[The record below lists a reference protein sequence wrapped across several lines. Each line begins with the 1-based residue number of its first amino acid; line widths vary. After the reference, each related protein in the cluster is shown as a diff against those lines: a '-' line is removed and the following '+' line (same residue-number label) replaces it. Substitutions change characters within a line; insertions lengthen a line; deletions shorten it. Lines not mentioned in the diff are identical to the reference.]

1 MADVPETDRAR
12 RGPVYRRVAAIALAV
27 YLALAAVILL
37 SPFRPQ
43 RVVYVIGD
51 AVRQIPGLGVVRDNW
66 VEFAANILLFVPLGF
81 LLTLVL
87 RHHWWGVVLA
97 LAVSAL
103 AELAQIVLPS
113 RQPSLRDILANVL
126 GAAIGAALAWL
137 LVLRRERKRARSAP
151 AS

>member
-1 MADVPETDRAR
+1 MADPPDGDQAPRA
-12 RGPVYRRVAAIALAV
+12 PVSRRVAGIALAV
-27 YLALAAVILL
+27 YFAIAAVILL

-51 AVRQIPGLGVVRDNW
+51 AIRQAPGLGFVRDNW

-81 LLTLVL
+81 LLTLLL
-87 RHHWWGVVLA
+87 RHHWWGVMLA
-97 LAVSAL
+97 LGVSAL
-103 AELAQIVLPS
+103 AELAQIVVPS
-113 RQPSLRDILANVL
+113 RQPSLRDVLANVL

-137 LVLRRERKRARSAP
+137 LVLRRERRRARPAP